1 MFINYTEDG
10 SLLDVERQHNIMVFI
25 GNGFDISVLRKYR
38 QDKVVSSYSKFYD
51 YLCYKGFNASNV
63 LFKKMTEDKQNNK
76 ENWSDFEYSMG
87 ELIEERTSPQILNNA
102 LKEIQNM
109 FLLFLNEI
117 VTPDVLLKISEDA
130 EDNEWGTYALSDFL
144 CDLGKEDYEKMS
156 FPKATD
162 HYHMY
167 NYLFVNFNYTSLF
180 DNYIFLDKHQF
191 KPRRYKTVDRNF
203 QFYPNPNAYE
213 LEGTNDATV
222 WSSYIMT
229 NTIHPHGY
237 QNIPRS
243 LLFGIENEK
252 YASDQ
257 ELITFNKSYWAQNN
271 QKYRKYF
278 EDAELFIIY
287 GASIG
292 ETDSWWWKNIYNSV
306 LTKGSE
312 LIIYYYNNNDYNSE
326 YVKRLFIDSCKI
338 DAEEED
344 ILSVKERIYVVLYD
358 DDSDNV
364 MFGLNTK
371 ENPLK

>member
-1 MFINYTEDG
+1 MFINYVEDD
-10 SLLDVERQHNIMVFI
+10 SFSSVNKQHNIMAFI

-38 QDKVVSSYSKFYD
+38 QDKIVSSYSKFYD
-51 YLCYKGFNASNV
+51 YLCYKDFDANNV

-102 LKEIQNM
+102 LKEIQNK
-109 FLLFLNEI
+109 FSLFLNEI

-130 EDNEWGTYALSDFL
+130 EVNEWGINALSYFL
-144 CDLGKEDYEKMS
+144 GDLGKDDYEKMR
-156 FPKATD
+156 FPKTTD

-191 KPRRYKTVDRNF
+191 NPHRFKTVDRNF
-203 QFYPNPNAYE
+203 QFYPNPNAYA
-213 LEGTNDATV
+213 LERAGDGTI

-243 LLFGIENEK
+243 LLFGIEDEK
-252 YASDQ
+252 YASNL
-257 ELITFNKSYWAQNN
+257 ELTTFNKSYWAQNN
-271 QKYRKYF
+271 QKYKKYF
-278 EDAELFIIY
+278 DDAELFIIY

-292 ETDSWWWKNIYNSV
+292 KTDSWWWKNIYNSISE
-306 LTKGSE
+306 KDSE
-312 LIIYYYNNNDYNSE
+312 LIIYYYNNSDYTSE
-326 YVKRLFIDSCKI
+326 QVKQLFIDSCKV

-358 DDSDNV
+358 DNSDNF

-371 ENPLK
+371 ETH

>member
-1 MFINYTEDG
+1 MFINYVGNG
-10 SLLDVERQHNIMVFI
+10 SLSNVEKQHNIMVFI

-38 QDKVVSSYSKFYD
+38 QDKLVSSYSKFYD
-51 YLCYKGFNASNV
+51 YLCYKGFNEGNV
-63 LFKKMTEDKQNNK
+63 LFRKMTEDKQNNK
-76 ENWSDFEYSMG
+76 ENWSDFEYSIG
-87 ELIEERTSPQILNNA
+87 ELIEAGISVEVLDDA

-117 VTPDVLLKISEDA
+117 VTPEVLLEISGEA
-130 EDNEWGTYALSDFL
+130 EVNEWGTNALSRFL
-144 CDLGKEDYEKMS
+144 GDLNKEDYESML
-156 FPKATD
+156 FPTYTE

-180 DNYIFLDKHQF
+180 DNYIYLDKHQF
-191 KPRRYKTVDRNF
+191 NPHRHKTVDRNF
-203 QFYPNPNAYE
+203 DFYPNPNAYE
-213 LEGTNDATV
+213 SENANDATR

-243 LLFGIENEK
+243 LLFGIEDEE
-252 YASDQ
+252 YAADRI
-257 ELITFNKSYWAQNN
+257 LNRFNKSFWAQNN

-278 EDAELFIIY
+278 DDAELFIIY
-287 GASIG
+287 GTSIG
-292 ETDSWWWKNIYNSV
+292 ETDSWWWKNIYNSI

-312 LIIYYYNNNDYNSE
+312 LIIYYYNNNDYDSE
-326 YVKRLFIDSCKI
+326 YVKQLFIDSCKV

-358 DDSDNV
+358 DNSDNV

-371 ENPLK
+371 EIV